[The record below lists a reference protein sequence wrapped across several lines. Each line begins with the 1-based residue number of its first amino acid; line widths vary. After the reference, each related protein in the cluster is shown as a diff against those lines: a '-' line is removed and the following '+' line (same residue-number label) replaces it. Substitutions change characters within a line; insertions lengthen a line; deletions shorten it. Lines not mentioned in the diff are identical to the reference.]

1 MWAPAYYLGRA
12 LHALQDSFAHTIRSD
27 DLSQIRH
34 VLNYVDAIEGHLSE
48 ARDGLPHSAHMDSC
62 DGDTLPIVMTA
73 VTASAEL
80 IAAVNLTVAMRSVQ
94 PTQVVLEKWLK
105 HEPGCTIE
113 NDYCDSAWVALAR
126 QEQTG
131 PYLEE
136 VIGCRQGPTVPPL
149 MLTLL
154 LLGTLAIRR
163 RQRARHIV
171 LTALLAVCIASTVQA
186 ETFIRTESH
195 ISTERCS

>member
-1 MWAPAYYLGRA
+1 MPCGANDDGPEGDEIAITGMKSAIVDLARITFESWQLPPEQQLIVVPYFDFYGIVDIEVWAPAYYLGRA

-80 IAAVNLTVAMRSVQ
+80 IAAVNLTVACGAFNRRKWSSRSGLNMSQ
-94 PTQVVLEKWLK
+94 DARLK
-105 HEPGCTIE
+105 TII
-113 NDYCDSAWVALAR
+113 A
-126 QEQTG
+126 
-131 PYLEE
+131 
-136 VIGCRQGPTVPPL
+136 I
-149 MLTLL
+149 
-154 LLGTLAIRR
+154 LLGLP
-163 RQRARHIV
+163 
-171 LTALLAVCIASTVQA
+171 
-186 ETFIRTESH
+186 
-195 ISTERCS
+195 